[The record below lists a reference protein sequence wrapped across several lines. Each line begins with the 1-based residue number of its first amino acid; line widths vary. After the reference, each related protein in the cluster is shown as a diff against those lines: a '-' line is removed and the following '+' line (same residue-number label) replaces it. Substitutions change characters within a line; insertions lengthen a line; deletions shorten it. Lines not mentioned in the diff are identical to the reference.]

1 MSWQDIL
8 KNISDKEHITWLS
21 EKKLQ
26 AWVNGKGPYD
36 VEEINAM
43 IRKDPDNYIE
53 SVSKDDSPMDKV
65 TSTTSTGQ
73 DEEAAKRTEEK
84 ESELLAQIRARNA
97 KARGSDISKIR
108 LPFGKQPQGQPQQQA
123 RQPQKVVMIVHEDKR
138 EETANL
144 LRQLATLGAIDS
156 DI

>member
-36 VEEINAM
+36 AEEINAM

-73 DEEAAKRTEEK
+73 DEEAAKRTKDNEK
-84 ESELLAQIRARNA
+84 ELLARILESNK
-97 KARGSDISKIR
+97 KAR
-108 LPFGKQPQGQPQQQA
+108 P
-123 RQPQKVVMIVHEDKR
+123 
-138 EETANL
+138 
-144 LRQLATLGAIDS
+144 
-156 DI
+156 